1 MKVEHEKP
9 WSNFSKRLKACKEN
23 MTKWHKKTLKNAPKE
38 INKLKKQLEN
48 IMSAKTI
55 TSDLE
60 RIKSLKDEIRPF
72 WAQEEKY

>member
-1 MKVEHEKP
+1 
-9 WSNFSKRLKACKEN
+9 
-23 MTKWHKKTLKNAPKE
+23 
-38 INKLKKQLEN
+38 
-48 IMSAKTI
+48 MSAKTI